1 VSTHPY
7 EALLE
12 RYADHLRA
20 VRNRAPSTVANAR
33 LYVGAFLRW
42 WSDAHPGAALDVAR
56 PRHLNDFVVAEV
68 ERGLAPATVYA
79 EVIALR
85 RFFAWLVAEE
95 VLAADPTATLAS
107 PRRHAGR
114 VDVYSPAEV
123 AAVLAHTARLT
134 DPGGRQRHAIISTLR
149 YTGVR
154 AGELSNLRLDRV
166 DLDGRRLD
174 VLGKGS
180 RHRILAMPAPL
191 ASVLD
196 TFLTEVRPQL
206 PDTPYVFVN
215 THPFVPDPDKRC
227 SVSALQRECRLA
239 GHGAGLPGR
248 HYPHRWRHSYATEL
262 VRAGMGVAQ
271 VQRQLGHASIV
282 STMLYTHLDVED
294 IRTALDEVFGDPD
307 GRDG

>member
-1 VSTHPY
+1 MPAHVFDV
-7 EALLE
+7 LLD
-12 RYADHLRA
+12 RYADHLVA
-20 VRNRAPSTVANAR
+20 VRNRAPSTVSNAR

-42 WSDAHPGAALDVAR
+42 WEAGGAGADLGAVR
-56 PRHLNDFVVAEV
+56 VRHLHDFVVAESD
-68 ERGLAPATVYA
+68 RGLAPATVYA
-79 EVIALR
+79 EVNALR

-95 VLAADPTATLAS
+95 VLPADPTTALAS

-114 VDVYSPAEV
+114 VDVYSPAEA
-123 AAVLAHTARLT
+123 AAVLAHTASLDDLR
-134 DPGGRQRHAIISTLR
+134 GRQRHAIIATLR

-154 AGELSNLRLDRV
+154 AGELANLRLDRV
-166 DLDGRRLD
+166 DLDGRRLE

-180 RHRILAMPAPL
+180 RHRLLAVPGPL
-191 ASVLD
+191 AVVLEA
-196 TFLTEVRPQL
+196 FLTEVRPQL
-206 PDTPYVFVN
+206 PTTPYVFVN

-239 GHGAGLPGR
+239 ARGAGLPGR

-262 VRAGMGVAQ
+262 IRAGMGVAQ

-294 IRTALDEVFGDPD
+294 IRTALDEVFDST
-307 GRDG
+307 